1 MLRQI
6 MQWIGSGI
14 SPDSGISLLTLIV
27 LAWTLWWVYR
37 YARAAEKQVAASL
50 EQVEALQR
58 PLLTIEYNPRDLL
71 AAFPGTFQQMFSG
84 TDPLTQGVIPVLG
97 IVPQGG
103 LKIRNIG
110 SGPALN
116 VAYELQGT
124 VLRGSIP
131 YLPNEGFQTQIRRIS
146 LQDQADSSDF
156 CIVYESL
163 RAVKYETKITICRER
178 TDDGNEYAVTTIVT
192 KKLN

>member
-27 LAWTLWWVYR
+27 LAWTLWWLRR
-37 YARAAEKQVAASL
+37 YTLAAEKQVAASL

-58 PLLTIEYNPRDLL
+58 PFLTIEYSPRNLL
-71 AAFPGTFQQMFSG
+71 AAFPGNMGQIING
-84 TDPLTQGVIPVLG
+84 TDPLTLGATPVLG

-103 LKIRNIG
+103 LKIKNIG

-131 YLPNEGFQTQIRRIS
+131 YIPNEGFQTQIRLTYLDR
-146 LQDQADSSDF
+146 ADSSDF

-163 RAVKYETKITICRER
+163 RAVKYETKITIER
-178 TDDGNEYAVTTIVT
+178 TDVGNEYAVTRIVT